1 MSDAASAFSS
11 VRNLRV
17 FADGR
22 EIAQSCRIRLSLIE
36 NMSLL
41 PALCSLE
48 IENLSEASEALLSAA
63 SIVEVHSS
71 GAGYSLTGSG
81 NPLSSSSDSN
91 AHVVR
96 SSGAVSGSS
105 GIASRSFSGSASQI
119 PSASLS
125 SHAGSSILASGSILS
140 VFPRIQSGRR
150 ILSVSFSPGM
160 ALWQSAVSLSLT
172 GGMRVSDTIR
182 AILAASGTGIRLSA
196 FLAEDRPLSRPQAF
210 FGRACDALRLLAE
223 SVRARICLTPAGLCV
238 VDPSQQSP
246 TLFLPEDALRS
257 DPVFLHD
264 RCILSTEAAGWPLG
278 TCLRFRWKGSSH
290 QGLLSARML
299 NLDNGDGPWQ
309 SQLEVTLSS

>member
-1 MSDAASAFSS
+1 MSDAASAFST
-11 VRNLRV
+11 VRSLHV

-36 NMSLL
+36 SMSLL

-48 IENLSEASEALLSAA
+48 IENLSDASAALLSAA
-63 SIVEVHSS
+63 SIVEVYSS
-71 GAGYSLTGSG
+71 
-81 NPLSSSSDSN
+81 
-91 AHVVR
+91 
-96 SSGAVSGSS
+96 
-105 GIASRSFSGSASQI
+105 
-119 PSASLS
+119 SLS

-223 SVRARICLTPAGLCV
+223 SVQARICLTPAGLCV
-238 VDPSQQSP
+238 VDPSLQSP

-278 TCLRFRWKGSSH
+278 TCLQFNWKGSSY

-309 SQLEVTLSS
+309 SQLEVTLSR

>member
-1 MSDAASAFSS
+1 MSDAVSFASFAVASSGSSFSPAPS
-11 VRNLRV
+11 SFPVVRSLRV
-17 FADGR
+17 FADGQ
-22 EIAQSCRIRLSLIE
+22 EIAQSCRIRLALMES
-36 NMSLL
+36 MSLL
-41 PALCSLE
+41 PALYSLE

-63 SIVEVHSS
+63 SVVEVHSD
-71 GAGYSLTGSG
+71 GTIA
-81 NPLSSSSDSN
+81 
-91 AHVVR
+91 AH
-96 SSGAVSGSS
+96 
-105 GIASRSFSGSASQI
+105 
-119 PSASLS
+119 
-125 SHAGSSILASGSILS
+125 GSSILASGSVLS

-238 VDPSQQSP
+238 VDPSMQSP

-278 TCLRFRWKGSSH
+278 TCLQFNWKGSSY

-309 SQLEVTLSS
+309 SQLEVTIS